1 MVRLETVSSG
11 LGTEGMTGGGFRV
24 VSERKNVNT
33 LERHAERSRSIST
46 ERVKVPKHVK
56 QCRVKQ
62 IFKQLLCY
70 SFTKEPAVMNRNA
83 IIKGLLLFNLAVAN
97 ISCLTYTHRVSYSAR
112 TNSSVKNPS
121 TDSATVFVLAN
132 ISKQPTAGALPFV
145 FLLKEKGL
153 YGFSVQ
159 LFGASTRV
167 YQRGII
173 QAVSIDTPER
183 IVFQSRDSTFVQY
196 VPSTPYPGT
205 NKSDLKQ
212 FNSFYQSPYIIA
224 VADSSSQL
232 SFTLDYTL
240 ITREGKRESHRL
252 HQPLIID
259 HEKGFSLSSF

>member
-1 MVRLETVSSG
+1 M
-11 LGTEGMTGGGFRV
+11 GGSFRV

-46 ERVKVPKHVK
+46 EQVKVSKHVK
-56 QCRVKQ
+56 QYRVKQ
-62 IFKQLLCY
+62 IFKQLLCC

-83 IIKGLLLFNLAVAN
+83 IIKGLLLFSLAVTN
-97 ISCLTYTHRVSYSAR
+97 IGCLTYTHRVSYSAR
-112 TNSSVKNPS
+112 TNSSVTNPS
-121 TDSATVFVLAN
+121 TNSATVFVLAN
-132 ISKQPTAGALPFV
+132 LSKQPTAGALPFV

-196 VPSTPYPGT
+196 VPSTPYLGT
-205 NKSDLKQ
+205 DKSDHKQ

-224 VADSSSQL
+224 GADSSSQL